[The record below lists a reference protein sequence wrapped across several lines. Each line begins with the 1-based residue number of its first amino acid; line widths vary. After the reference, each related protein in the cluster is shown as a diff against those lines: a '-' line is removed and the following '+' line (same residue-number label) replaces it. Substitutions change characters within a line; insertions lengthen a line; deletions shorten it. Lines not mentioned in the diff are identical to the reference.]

1 MDDVEMNGRRYRE
14 LPDGRVQDIGPAGGQ
29 GTYIPPSARTER
41 KKDAE
46 ADKAAADAAAAAG
59 AAPYAAPTAAAN
71 LTGTNLDNAITTEKL
86 ADAVT
91 AAERGRVGA
100 DTRNKALHAST
111 ASPVLDQVA
120 SEIDKDYRARCGRPT
135 GITDLNELKRTRVAR
150 GQ

>member
-1 MDDVEMNGRRYRE
+1 MAEFEMNGRRYRE

-71 LTGTNLDNAITTEKL
+71 LTGTNLDNAITTDRKRVVKGKSVSVRVNL
-86 ADAVT
+86 G
-91 AAERGRVGA
+91 GR
-100 DTRNKALHAST
+100 RINK
-111 ASPVLDQVA
+111 
-120 SEIDKDYRARCGRPT
+120 K
-135 GITDLNELKRTRVAR
+135 KK
-150 GQ
+150 